1 MTGRKKY
8 GESLERLMIQSIQYY
23 LWNTVEQWEGM
34 SVHGLLVFSDDVT
47 EHRSRQKNSEVY
59 IGISDAQ
66 MVVISA
72 GVAVDPRVGWVG

>member
-1 MTGRKKY
+1 MASSGT
-8 GESLERLMIQSIQYY
+8 
-23 LWNTVEQWEGM
+23 
-34 SVHGLLVFSDDVT
+34 GLLVFSDDVT
-47 EHRSRQKNSEVY
+47 EHRSRRKNSELY